1 MKKIIATKNDA
12 GQRLDKF
19 LSKLL
24 KQASMGMIY
33 KWLRKKR
40 VKVNGK
46 KQEISYILNEGD
58 VLELYINDEFF
69 ENEKAEIKTNLPVDI
84 VYEDENIIVANKP
97 SGIVAHGEK
106 DGLLE
111 RVVGYI
117 CEKGEYDPKC
127 EHTFRPALCNRIDK
141 NTSGLVIAAKNAA
154 ALRIINEKLKSRDID
169 KFYIMRVEKIPTP
182 PSGKISGY
190 TLKNE
195 KERKVYFYETPVKG
209 AKPALTIYRALGNS
223 GLVEAQLISG
233 RTHQIR
239 ASFSHIGCPLLG
251 DVKYG
256 AKKNGKSDFQQLC
269 AYKLVFSFKTPAGE
283 LEYLNNKVIEIK
295 PEI

>member
-1 MKKIIATKNDA
+1 MKKFTATKNDA

-24 KQASMGMIY
+24 KDAPMGMIY
-33 KWLRKKR
+33 KWIRKKR
-40 VKVNGK
+40 VKINGK
-46 KQEISYILNEGD
+46 KQEISYVLCEGD

-69 ENEKAEIKTNLPVDI
+69 ETQKTEIKKGLPVDV
-84 VYEDENIIVANKP
+84 VYEDENILVVSKP
-97 SGIVAHGEK
+97 SGIAAHGED

-111 RVVGYI
+111 RIVGYLF
-117 CEKGEYDPKC
+117 EKGEYDPKR

-141 NTSGLVIAAKNAA
+141 NTSGLVIAAKNAV
-154 ALRIINEKLKSRDID
+154 ALRIINEKLKSREID
-169 KFYIMRVEKIPTP
+169 KFYLMRVEKIPNP
-182 PSGKISGY
+182 PSGRISGY

-195 KERKVYFYETPVKG
+195 RERKVYFYEEPVKG
-209 AKPALTIYRALGNS
+209 AKPAQTIYRALGNS

-239 ASFSHIGCPLLG
+239 ASFSHIGCPLMG